1 MKGVRG
7 MTQPK
12 ALGIINEVR
21 KTIVGKD
28 TVVCK
33 TLMAIIAGG
42 HILLEDNPGVGKT
55 TMALAFSKAMSM
67 RFSRVQFTPETM
79 PSDVV
84 GYSVPGRE
92 GGKPEYRPGPIMSHM
107 FLADEINRTSA
118 KTQSALLEAMEEGQ
132 VTVDGASYRLP
143 KPYTV
148 IATQNPL
155 GTAGTQPLPES
166 QLDRFMLRLSIG
178 YPTAEQ
184 EIDVLR
190 QTEGV
195 RPLENISPAATL
207 EEVMGMRAE
216 AAKVHVADDL
226 YRYVADLC
234 TATRE
239 DPSLRLGASPRAGQ
253 ALIRA
258 SRASA
263 WMGGRDY
270 IVPADIHLLF
280 FDVMCHRVVLE
291 PQARL
296 GGSDARSV
304 LEGTLSR
311 VAAPKLLR

>member
-1 MKGVRG
+1 

-12 ALGIINEVR
+12 ALAIINEVR
-21 KTIVGKD
+21 KAIVGKD

-33 TLMAIIAGG
+33 ALMAVIAGG

-55 TMALAFSKAMSM
+55 TMALAFSRAMSM
-67 RFSRVQFTPETM
+67 SFSRVQFTPETM

-84 GYSVPGRE
+84 GYSMYNKETGRL
-92 GGKPEYRPGPIMSHM
+92 EYRPGAALCNL

-132 VTVDGASYRLP
+132 VTVDGISRPLP
-143 KPYTV
+143 VPYTV

-178 YPTAEQ
+178 YPSVEQ
-184 EIDVLR
+184 EVKILK
-190 QTEGV
+190 QTEGR
-195 RPLENISPAATL
+195 RPLDSIVPVAAL
-207 EEVMGMRAE
+207 QEVEGMRRE
-216 AAKVHVADDL
+216 AAAVHVAEDL
-226 YRYVADLC
+226 YRYVAELC

-239 DPSLRLGASPRAGQ
+239 DPSLRLGASPRAGS

-258 SRASA
+258 CRASA

-270 IVPADIHLLF
+270 IVPADINLLF
-280 FDVMCHRVVLE
+280 YDVLGHRVVLE
-291 PQARL
+291 PQAKMNGL
-296 GGSDARSV
+296 DAHSV
-304 LEGTLSR
+304 LEG
-311 VAAPKLLR
+311 VMAHVPAPRLLK

>member
-1 MKGVRG
+1 

-12 ALGIINEVR
+12 ALAIINEVR
-21 KTIVGKD
+21 KAIIGKD

-33 TLMAIIAGG
+33 ILMAIVAGG

-55 TMALAFSKAMSM
+55 TMALAFSRAMSM
-67 RFSRVQFTPETM
+67 GFSRVQFTPETM

-84 GYSVPGRE
+84 GYSVFNKESNRL
-92 GGKPEYRPGPIMSHM
+92 EYRPGAVLSNL

-132 VTVDGASYRLP
+132 VTVDGVSYPLP
-143 KPYTV
+143 RPYTV

-184 EIDVLR
+184 EVRILK
-190 QTEGV
+190 QTESR
-195 RPLENISPAATL
+195 RPLESIVPAATL
-207 EEVMGMRAE
+207 EEVELMRRE
-216 AAKVHVADDL
+216 AAAVHVADDL
-226 YRYVADLC
+226 YRYVAELC

-239 DPSLRLGASPRAGQ
+239 APSLRLGASPRAGG

-258 SRASA
+258 CRASA

-270 IVPADIHLLF
+270 IVPADINLLF
-280 FDVMCHRVVLE
+280 YDVMSHRVVLE
-291 PQARL
+291 PQAKM
-296 GGSDARSV
+296 GGMDAHAV
-304 LEGTLSR
+304 LED
-311 VAAPKLLR
+311 VMAQVPAPRLLK

>member
-1 MKGVRG
+1 

-21 KTIVGKD
+21 KAIVGKD

-33 TLMAIIAGG
+33 TLMAILAGG

-55 TMALAFSKAMSM
+55 TMALAFSRAMSM
-67 RFSRVQFTPETM
+67 TFSRVQFTPETM

-84 GYSVPGRE
+84 GYSMYNKENGRL
-92 GGKPEYRPGPIMSHM
+92 EYRPGAVMCNL

-132 VTVDGASYRLP
+132 VTVDGVSRRLP
-143 KPYTV
+143 RPYTV

-178 YPTAEQ
+178 YPTTEQ
-184 EIDVLR
+184 EVSILK
-190 QTEGV
+190 QTESQ
-195 RPLENISPAATL
+195 RPLEYIKPAATL
-207 EEVMGMRAE
+207 DEVEQMRAE
-216 AAKVHVADDL
+216 TARVHVADDL
-226 YRYVADLC
+226 YRYVAELC

-239 DPSLRLGASPRAGQ
+239 DPSLRLGASPRAGC
-253 ALIRA
+253 ALIRVC
-258 SRASA
+258 RASA
-263 WMGGRDY
+263 WMAGRDY

-280 FDVMCHRVVLE
+280 HDVVDHRVVLE
-291 PQARL
+291 PQAKM
-296 GGSDARSV
+296 GGSDAHSV
-304 LEGTLSR
+304 LEGVLAGVS
-311 VAAPKLLR
+311 APKLLK

>member
-1 MKGVRG
+1 

-12 ALGIINEVR
+12 ALSIVNEVR
-21 KTIVGKD
+21 KAIIGKD

-55 TMALAFSKAMSM
+55 TMALAFSRAMSM
-67 RFSRVQFTPETM
+67 NFSRVQFTPETM

-92 GGKPEYRPGPIMSHM
+92 GGKLEYRPGAIMCHL
-107 FLADEINRTSA
+107 FLADEINRTSS

-132 VTVDGASYRLP
+132 VTVDGVSRRLP
-143 KPYTV
+143 RPYTV

-178 YPTAEQ
+178 YPTTEQ
-184 EIDVLR
+184 EIDILK
-190 QTEGV
+190 QTEDR
-195 RPLENISPAATL
+195 RPLDSIRPAATL
-207 EEVMGMRAE
+207 EEVGQMRAE
-216 AAKVHVADDL
+216 AARVHVADDL

-239 DPSLRLGASPRAGQ
+239 DPALRLGASPRAGQ

-258 SRASA
+258 CRASA

-270 IVPADIHLLF
+270 IVPADIHLMF
-280 FDVMCHRVVLE
+280 HDVMAHRVVLE

-296 GGSDARSV
+296 GGSDAHSV
-304 LEGTLSR
+304 LEGVLSS
-311 VAAPKLLR
+311 VPAPKLLR

>member
-1 MKGVRG
+1 

-33 TLMAIIAGG
+33 TLMAILAGG

-55 TMALAFSKAMSM
+55 TMALAFSRAMGM
-67 RFSRVQFTPETM
+67 QFGRVQFTPETM
-79 PSDVV
+79 PSDVL
-84 GYSVPGRE
+84 GYSIYNKETGRL
-92 GGKPEYRPGPIMSHM
+92 EYRPGAAQCNL

-132 VTVDGASYRLP
+132 VTVDGVSRPLP
-143 KPYTV
+143 SPFTV

-178 YPTAEQ
+178 YPSAEQ
-184 EIDVLR
+184 EVRILK
-190 QTEGV
+190 QTEGR
-195 RPLENISPAATL
+195 RPLESIVPAATL
-207 EEVMGMRAE
+207 AEVGQMRAE
-216 AAKVHVADDL
+216 AALVHVADDL

-239 DPSLRLGASPRAGQ
+239 DPALRLGASPRAGA
-253 ALIRA
+253 ALVRA
-258 SRASA
+258 CRASA
-263 WMGGRDY
+263 WMAGRDY
-270 IVPADIHLLF
+270 IVPADVNLLF
-280 FDVMCHRVVLE
+280 FDVLCHRVVLE
-291 PQARL
+291 PQAKM
-296 GGSDARSV
+296 GGLDAHAV
-304 LEGTLSR
+304 LEG
-311 VAAPKLLR
+311 VMAQVPAPRLLR

>member
-1 MKGVRG
+1 

-12 ALGIINEVR
+12 ALAIINEVR
-21 KTIVGKD
+21 KAIVGKD

-33 TLMAIIAGG
+33 ALMAVIAGG

-55 TMALAFSKAMSM
+55 TMALAFSRAMSM
-67 RFSRVQFTPETM
+67 SFSRVQFTPETM

-84 GYSVPGRE
+84 GYSMYNKETGRL
-92 GGKPEYRPGPIMSHM
+92 EYRPGAALCNL

-132 VTVDGASYRLP
+132 VTVDGISRPLP
-143 KPYTV
+143 VPYTV

-178 YPTAEQ
+178 YPSVEQ
-184 EIDVLR
+184 EVKILK
-190 QTEGV
+190 QTEGR
-195 RPLENISPAATL
+195 RPLDSIVPVAAL
-207 EEVMGMRAE
+207 QEVEGMRRE
-216 AAKVHVADDL
+216 AAAVHVAEDL
-226 YRYVADLC
+226 YRYVAELC

-239 DPSLRLGASPRAGQ
+239 DPSLRLGASPRAGS

-258 SRASA
+258 CRASA

-270 IVPADIHLLF
+270 IVPADINLLF
-280 FDVMCHRVVLE
+280 YDVLGHRVVLE
-291 PQARL
+291 PQAKMNGL
-296 GGSDARSV
+296 DAHSV
-304 LEGTLSR
+304 LEG
-311 VAAPKLLR
+311 VMAHVPAPKLLK

>member
-1 MKGVRG
+1 

-12 ALGIINEVR
+12 ALAIINEVR
-21 KTIVGKD
+21 KAIIGKD

-33 TLMAIIAGG
+33 TLMAMIAGG

-55 TMALAFSKAMSM
+55 TMALAFSRAMSM
-67 RFSRVQFTPETM
+67 AFSRVQFTPETM

-84 GYSVPGRE
+84 GYSMYNKENGRL
-92 GGKPEYRPGPIMSHM
+92 EYRPGAIMCNL
-107 FLADEINRTSA
+107 FLADEINRTSS

-132 VTVDGASYRLP
+132 VTVDGISYRLP
-143 KPYTV
+143 RPYTV

-178 YPTAEQ
+178 YPSADQ
-184 EIDVLR
+184 EVDILK
-190 QTEGV
+190 QTEGR
-195 RPLENISPAATL
+195 RPLDALLPAATL
-207 EEVMGMRAE
+207 EEVEQMRAE
-216 AAKVHVADDL
+216 AARVHVADDL

-239 DPSLRLGASPRAGQ
+239 DPALRLGASPRAGC

-258 SRASA
+258 CRASA
-263 WMGGRDY
+263 WMAGRDY

-280 FDVMCHRVVLE
+280 HDVIGHRIVLE
-291 PQARL
+291 PQARMS
-296 GGSDARSV
+296 GGDPHSV
-304 LEGTLSR
+304 LEGILSKIP
-311 VAAPKLLR
+311 APKLLK

>member
-1 MKGVRG
+1 

-12 ALGIINEVR
+12 ALAIINEVR
-21 KTIVGKD
+21 KAIVGKD

-33 TLMAIIAGG
+33 ALMAVIAGG

-55 TMALAFSKAMSM
+55 TMALAFSRAMSM
-67 RFSRVQFTPETM
+67 SFSRVQFTPETM

-84 GYSVPGRE
+84 GYSMYNKETGRL
-92 GGKPEYRPGPIMSHM
+92 EYRPGAALCNL

-132 VTVDGASYRLP
+132 VTVDGISRPLP
-143 KPYTV
+143 VPYTV

-178 YPTAEQ
+178 YPSVEQ
-184 EIDVLR
+184 EVKILK
-190 QTEGV
+190 QTEGR
-195 RPLENISPAATL
+195 RPLDSIVPVAAL
-207 EEVMGMRAE
+207 QEVEGMRRE
-216 AAKVHVADDL
+216 AAADHVAEDL
-226 YRYVADLC
+226 YRYVAELC

-239 DPSLRLGASPRAGQ
+239 DPSLRLGASPRAGG

-258 SRASA
+258 CRASA

-270 IVPADIHLLF
+270 IVPADINLLF
-280 FDVMCHRVVLE
+280 YDVLSHRVVLE
-291 PQARL
+291 PQAKMNGL
-296 GGSDARSV
+296 DAHSV
-304 LEGTLSR
+304 LEG
-311 VAAPKLLR
+311 VMAHVPAPRLLK